1 MFRITLL
8 SLALSVSLLGNSPAA
23 AGAMRSDLIVL
34 QAADLRVARIGHR
47 LLTSNARRCAKTMP
61 GTGMVLHSLGQYN
74 QAARPEAVALHGF
87 LTPVSVAGIVP
98 EGPASLAGLIPG
110 DAIAS
115 INGVP
120 LVPST
125 QLATANTVDRDQA
138 EQRIWSLP
146 TDAPIRFGVVRR
158 EGPVELV
165 VTPVPA
171 CRVRLELVSGRQVKA
186 QSDGKTIQLGQAFAA
201 NLTDEELAFAMAHEL
216 AHVILGHRTKLAA
229 FETPL
234 ADKQTKLERAR
245 LARLFEDEADL
256 LSLHLLASAGWDPAI
271 APRFMRGK
279 GKKFGGG
286 SRTHRKTS
294 DRARLME
301 QEISLMPKSA
311 QVVGAP

>member
-1 MFRITLL
+1 MLRITLL
-8 SLALSVSLLGNSPAA
+8 PLALSVSLLSNSPAV
-23 AGAMRSDLIVL
+23 AGPMRSNLIEL
-34 QAADLRVARIGHR
+34 QLADLRVARIGHR
-47 LLTSNARRCAKTMP
+47 LLTSNAMRCAKTMP
-61 GTGMVLHSLGQYN
+61 GTGIVLHSLGQYN

-98 EGPASLAGLIPG
+98 HGPASLAGLKPG
-110 DAIAS
+110 DAIAT

-120 LVPST
+120 LIPST
-125 QLATANTVDRDQA
+125 SLANANTVDRDQA

-146 TDAPIRFGVVRR
+146 ADAPIRFGLLRR
-158 EGPVELV
+158 EGPVELI

-171 CRVRLELVSGRQVKA
+171 CRVRLELVAGRQVKA
-186 QSDGKTIQLGQAFAA
+186 QSDGKTIQLGQTFAA
-201 NLTDEELAFAMAHEL
+201 NLSDEELAFAMAHEL
-216 AHVILGHRTKLAA
+216 AHVILDHRTKLAA
-229 FETPL
+229 FETPT
-234 ADKQTKLERAR
+234 ASKDSKRERAR
-245 LARLFEDEADL
+245 LAKLFEDEADL

-279 GKKFGGG
+279 GKKFSGG